1 MITCDNPD
9 DCSVAD
15 DSGDDH
21 GGEGDVP
28 EEAQRP
34 GHLLAG
40 RGGWAGHQ
48 GSHQLGRNICQ
59 EYMLYGKVGKEK
71 ALS

>member
-15 DSGDDH
+15 HSSDDH

-28 EEAQRP
+28 EEAEGP

-40 RGGWAGHQ
+40 RGGRAGHQ
-48 GSHQLGRNICQ
+48 RPHQLER
-59 EYMLYGKVGKEK
+59 E
-71 ALS
+71 S

>member
-1 MITCDNPD
+1 MITCNNPD

-15 DSGDDH
+15 HSSDDH

-28 EEAQRP
+28 EEAEGP

-40 RGGWAGHQ
+40 RGGRAGHQ
-48 GSHQLGRNICQ
+48 RPHQLERESCL
-59 EYMLYGKVGKEK
+59 EF
-71 ALS
+71 LSI